1 MVEANNKFNYTI
13 CASILFTDKK
23 TSYPASVPQWFKTDR
38 IPSEH
43 TTSVNNFIA
52 NSFNGETL
60 KYSSACIKYD
70 RHGYKSRDRFILLSN
85 KAIYVLDGKSYK
97 QKHRLPLEK
106 LDFDLTN
113 HGDDLMV
120 IRIPLDLKKDKGDLI
135 LVIPYIIEF
144 CTYIIDTVGTADVL
158 KIVEKES

>member
-1 MVEANNKFNYTI
+1 M
-13 CASILFTDKK
+13 
-23 TSYPASVPQWFKTDR
+23 
-38 IPSEH
+38 
-43 TTSVNNFIA
+43 
-52 NSFNGETL
+52 
-60 KYSSACIKYD
+60 
-70 RHGYKSRDRFILLSN
+70 
-85 KAIYVLDGKSYK
+85 LDGKSYK